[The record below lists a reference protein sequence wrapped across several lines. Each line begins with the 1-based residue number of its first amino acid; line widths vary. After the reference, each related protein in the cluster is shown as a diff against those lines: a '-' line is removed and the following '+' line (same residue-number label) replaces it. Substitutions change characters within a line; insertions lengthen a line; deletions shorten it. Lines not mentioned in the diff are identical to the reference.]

1 MIKGFYCDYV
11 YDGEPL
17 AQAIYRQGKMGNDFN
32 SSECKE
38 EVAPSPSDITEER
51 AANCLK
57 IAGFYHRNK
66 NDDSRHDPRIYVN
79 SAD

>member
-1 MIKGFYCDYV
+1 MIMV
-11 YDGEPL
+11 YIVTMFMMVAEPL

-38 EVAPSPSDITEER
+38 EVAPSPSDITEEQ

-57 IAGFYHRNK
+57 IAGFYHRTK
-66 NDDSRHDPRIYVN
+66 MMTAALTQEYT
-79 SAD
+79 